1 MDLKQIDQ
9 TLSLLRAY
17 GAKHFKY
24 KDDDIELE
32 LDLAAQVPND
42 DMPTSTVSHQTG
54 STQLPSNQDTN
65 NTEDNEK
72 VIRSQMIGTF
82 YLQDEKEL
90 TKPVIKVGDHINKGD
105 IIGYVEAM
113 KVMNDVTADA
123 SGEITEILVDHGEN
137 IEHNQIIVKLK

>member
-9 TLSLLRAY
+9 TLNLLRAY

-32 LDLAAQVPND
+32 LDLAVQTQQGDHITPNNQVQIPSQSSKAEKSTIESTD
-42 DMPTSTVSHQTG
+42 D
-54 STQLPSNQDTN
+54 
-65 NTEDNEK
+65 EK

-82 YLQDEKEL
+82 YLQDEKEI
-90 TKPVIKVGDHINKGD
+90 TKPVIKVGDKISQGD

-113 KVMNDVTADA
+113 KVMNEVTSDT
-123 SGEITEILVDHGEN
+123 SGEITEILVEHGEN

>member
-9 TLSLLRAY
+9 TLNLLRAY
-17 GAKHFKY
+17 GAKYFKY

-32 LDLAAQVPND
+32 LDLAVQTQQGDHIKPNNQVQIPSQISKAEKSTIESTD
-42 DMPTSTVSHQTG
+42 D
-54 STQLPSNQDTN
+54 
-65 NTEDNEK
+65 EK

-90 TKPVIKVGDHINKGD
+90 TKPVIKVGDKISQGD

-113 KVMNDVTADA
+113 KVMNEVTSDT
-123 SGEITEILVDHGEN
+123 SGEITEILVEHGEN
-137 IEHNQIIVKLK
+137 IEHNQIIVKLR